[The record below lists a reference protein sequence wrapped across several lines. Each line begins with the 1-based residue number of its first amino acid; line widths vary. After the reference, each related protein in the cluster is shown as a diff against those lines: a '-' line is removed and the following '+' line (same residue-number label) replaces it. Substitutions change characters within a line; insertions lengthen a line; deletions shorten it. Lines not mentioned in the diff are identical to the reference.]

1 MANTKKTASDNA
13 TEKKNTTTIKKLEAQ
28 LEEQRKQIEMLM
40 NALQNNVAV
49 NNNSNIND
57 DISADE
63 EILVIS
69 LTPNKLNLVGDGG
82 TVLFSFDIFVSFI

>member
-40 NALQNNVAV
+40 NALQNNTAV
-49 NNNSNIND
+49 NNNR
-57 DISADE
+57 
-63 EILVIS
+63 S
-69 LTPNKLNLVGDGG
+69 LTAL
-82 TVLFSFDIFVSFI
+82 